1 MCAVKHSWTEI
12 YEARHRERRVARG
25 LGIAG
30 VRGGG
35 EGELYDGGVLSVNQ
49 VRGEREEKVGGKR
62 RGKGY

>member
-30 VRGGG
+30 VRG
-35 EGELYDGGVLSVNQ
+35 EGRANCTTGVCC
-49 VRGEREEKVGGKR
+49 R
-62 RGKGY
+62 